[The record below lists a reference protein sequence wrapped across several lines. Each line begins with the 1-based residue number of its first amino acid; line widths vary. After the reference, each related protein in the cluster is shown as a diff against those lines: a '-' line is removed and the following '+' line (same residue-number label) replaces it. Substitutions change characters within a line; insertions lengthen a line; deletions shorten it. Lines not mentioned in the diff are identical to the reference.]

1 MSTSPV
7 SYQPTNI
14 VLAKV
19 KGYPAWPAMVLE
31 ESLLPPHILSKQP
44 KSSKSTTTSTT
55 TTTTTVKKIVP
66 VRFFSDDTY
75 IWININDIKPLT
87 KEDIQNYFK
96 KSNLKRKIDLLLN
109 TAYELANDPPDMEQ
123 FIKYGSKGVP
133 EESSEDDEV
142 LSIPAKKKQK
152 QAQSPKKKTKDNKI
166 KKEPIKSKPKPKS
179 KAKPKAKPE
188 PKPKPKPVVVNEYDD
203 DWGLDDFNKYDKS
216 TGNYIYE
223 TEAEQQKVFKS
234 IRI

>member
-203 DWGLDDFNKYDKS
+203 DWGLDDFNKYDKY